1 VTVTLFVT
9 VTLLYKA
16 MKVLT
21 QFERKPLLFADPE
34 FIISCTDPAYFKS
47 SFEDI
52 ELALSQGYYLAG
64 FLSYEAGYY
73 FEEKLNQ
80 DKQYD
85 FPLIYLGAYKNVR
98 REKIKEPIGGYW
110 LKNPRLNIT
119 PEQYSLN
126 INAIRD
132 YIAQGDVYQITYC
145 LKLLFE
151 FYGQPLSLYD
161 QLLKEQPVPY
171 PAYLQTD
178 KFQVLSLSP
187 ELFIKKNSTHLVT
200 KPMKGTWPRG
210 KSIFSDLIAPLCLK
224 YDRKNRAENVMIAD
238 LLRNDLGRLG
248 ARIKAPA
255 LFEVARYK
263 TLCQMTS
270 TVTAKVMQDVSIYKL
285 FSAIF
290 PSGSVTG
297 APKIRAMEIINELE
311 KEQRKIYTGAIGYIT
326 PDKDIFFNIPIRT
339 LLIENNQACLSGR
352 QAEMGIGGGIVWDST
367 SEGEWNEG
375 LLKAKFL
382 TDIFK
387 EPGDGS
393 LFSEKHGDGSVFYI

>member
-1 VTVTLFVT
+1 
-9 VTLLYKA
+9 

-21 QFERKPLLFADPE
+21 QFERKPLLFQNPE
-34 FIISCTDPAYFKS
+34 FIISCTDPANFKS
-47 SFEDI
+47 SFGDI

-73 FEEKLNQ
+73 FEEKLYQ

-85 FPLIYLGAYKNVR
+85 FPLIYLGAYKNV
-98 REKIKEPIGGYW
+98 
-110 LKNPRLNIT
+110 LKDKFTKPVLDYRLENLRLNIT
-119 PEQYSLN
+119 QEQYSLN
-126 INAIRD
+126 INTIRD
-132 YIAQGDVYQITYC
+132 YIAKGDVYQITYC

-151 FYGQPLSLYD
+151 FYGEALTLYD

-171 PAYLQTD
+171 PAYIQTD
-178 KFQVLSLSP
+178 EFQILSLSP

-210 KSIFSDLIAPLCLK
+210 KSLISDLIAPLCLK

-248 ARIKAPA
+248 IDIKAPT

-270 TVTAKVMQDVSIYKL
+270 TVTAKIKKDISIYDL

-297 APKIRAMEIINELE
+297 APKIRAMEIIKGLE
-311 KEQRKIYTGAIGYIT
+311 KDQRKIYTGSIGYIT
-326 PDKDIFFNIPIRT
+326 PDKDMFFNIPIRT
-339 LLIENNQACLSGR
+339 LLIKGSQALSAGR

-367 SEGEWNEG
+367 PLGEWNEG

-382 TDIFK
+382 TDLAKTPFMPCFPI
-387 EPGDGS
+387 S
-393 LFSEKHGDGSVFYI
+393 

>member
-1 VTVTLFVT
+1 MKIIKIC
-9 VTLLYKA
+9 YKA

-21 QFERKPLLFADPE
+21 QFERKPLLFQDPE
-34 FIISCTDPAYFKS
+34 FIISCTDPAIFKS
-47 SFEDI
+47 SFKDI

-73 FEEKLNQ
+73 FEEKLYQ

-85 FPLIYLGAYKNVR
+85 FPLIYLGAYKNVL
-98 REKIKEPIGGYW
+98 KDKFTKPAPGYR
-110 LKNPRLNIT
+110 LENLRLNIT
-119 PEQYSLN
+119 QEQYSLN

-132 YIAQGDVYQITYC
+132 YIAKGDVYQITYC

-151 FYGQPLSLYD
+151 FYGEALSLYN

-171 PAYLQTD
+171 PAYIQTD
-178 KFQVLSLSP
+178 EFQILSLSP
-187 ELFIKKNSTHLVT
+187 ELFIKKSSTHLVT

-210 KSIFSDLIAPLCLK
+210 KSLISDLIAPLCLK

-248 ARIKAPA
+248 KNIKAPT

-270 TVTAKVMQDVSIYKL
+270 TVTAKIKKDISIYDL

-297 APKIRAMEIINELE
+297 APKIRAMEIINGLE
-311 KEQRKIYTGAIGYIT
+311 KNQRKIYTGAIGYIT
-326 PDKDIFFNIPIRT
+326 PDKDMFFNIPIRT
-339 LLIENNQACLSGR
+339 FLIKGR
-352 QAEMGIGGGIVWDST
+352 QALSAGRPAEMGIGGGIVWDST
-367 SEGEWNEG
+367 PAGEWNEG

-382 TDIFK
+382 TDLAKTPFRT
-387 EPGDGS
+387 
-393 LFSEKHGDGSVFYI
+393 LFPD